1 MMDVKERC
9 NEAYIQHYQEVSS
22 ILTEHAIASSR
33 GGILSQER
41 KNDIEK
47 AAQKEA
53 IKLATIDMMRE
64 FPNTSSTDIW
74 RAVNTAHVFRKSGIN
89 VEPEVIAA
97 VESASQSWK
106 KSSGHAFE
114 EMIKQLGNIALM
126 PTIGII
132 LQRDLTRLI
141 KDEQIANQQRDIDW
155 LKIQLDK
162 EIFDL
167 YAIVRHEGKDYVF
180 GCIQSKA
187 SVRDRVTRDREPS
200 VHAMEHFFWSTII
213 VFDGD
218 FLRLPKFNYMVNGGN
233 DEFPSNGWHGLY
245 VFSDAYDNDRI
256 YSTDINMKHFKEHA
270 VEAAAFWLTQRQW
283 FDADW
288 KARE

>member
-1 MMDVKERC
+1 MTVLERSR
-9 NEAYIQHYQEVSS
+9 EAYVQHYEEIYSFLS
-22 ILTEHAIASSR
+22 NSALESSR
-33 GGILSQER
+33 NGVISQQRIEEIER
-41 KNDIEK
+41 I
-47 AAQKEA
+47 AQKDA
-53 IKLATIDMMRE
+53 IRLATIDVMRE
-64 FPNTSSTDIW
+64 FPDASSTEIW
-74 RAVNTAHVFRKSGIN
+74 RAVNTAHVFRKSGITD
-89 VEPEVIAA
+89 PDVIDA

-141 KDEQIANQQRDIDW
+141 KDGQIANQQRDIDW

>member
-1 MMDVKERC
+1 MPLLDRSR
-9 NEAYIQHYQEVSS
+9 EAYIQHFEEISRY
-22 ILTEHAIASSR
+22 LTDSAIASSR
-33 GGILSQER
+33 RGVLSQQ
-41 KNDIEK
+41 NLDDIERD
-47 AAQKEA
+47 AQRDA
-53 IKLATIDMMRE
+53 IRLATIDIMRE
-64 FPNTSSTDIW
+64 FPEASSTEIW
-74 RAVNTAHVFRKSGIN
+74 RAVNTAHVFRKSGITD
-89 VEPEVIAA
+89 PDVIDA

-114 EMIKQLGNIALM
+114 EMIKQLGNVALN
-126 PTIGII
+126 PCDINIV
-132 LQRDLTRLI
+132 LQRDLTRMI
-141 KDEQIANQQRDIDW
+141 RDGQIANQPRDIDW
-155 LKIQLDK
+155 LRIQLDK

-167 YAIVRHEGKDYVF
+167 YALVKQNDNFYVF

-218 FLRLPKFNYMVNGGN
+218 FLRMPKFNYMVNGGN

-245 VFSDAYDNDRI
+245 VFSDEYDNDRI
-256 YSTDINMKHFKEHA
+256 YSTNIDMKHFKEHA
-270 VEAAAFWLTQRQW
+270 IEAAEFWLTQRQW